1 LSLPAR
7 RRELE
12 DPLNLHVY
20 HPAARRLAL
29 LLRPTGIS
37 PNAISFAGFLA
48 IVAAAASY
56 LFLPWPASVLVGFA
70 VHLSWHIF
78 DGADGDLARL
88 SGRTSPMGEL
98 VDGACDY
105 IGHIILYVALAAF
118 LDDWIGGWAWLGAAL
133 SGCSRILQANHIE
146 TRRRTYLWRGYGI
159 PWLRHAE
166 ARGDPLFRPKGPV
179 ATIFIALTRLYIG
192 VSAVLSP
199 DSAAVDGAIAAS
211 AGDPPL
217 QLRLRRLS
225 RAASR
230 RSLAYQHLLGANP
243 RTILLG
249 FSMAAGSPLP
259 YFAIET
265 ILLNLVLI
273 ASIRDQIRSNRRLA
287 AAFAAQAPAAAE
299 ARI

>member
-1 LSLPAR
+1 MALPAR

-12 DPLNLHVY
+12 DPLNLHLY

-48 IVAAAASY
+48 IVAAGASY
-56 LFLPWPASVLVGFA
+56 LFLPWPASVLVGLA

-105 IGHIILYVALAAF
+105 IGHMILYVALAAC
-118 LDDWIGGWAWLGAAL
+118 LDDWIGGWAWLVAL
-133 SGCSRILQANHIE
+133 ISGCSRILQANHIE
-146 TRRRTYLWRGYGI
+146 TRRRTYLWRGYAI
-159 PWLRHAE
+159 PWLRQAA
-166 ARGDPLFRPKGPV
+166 ARGDPLFKPKGPV
-179 ATIFIALTRLYIG
+179 ATIFIALTRLYIK

-199 DSAAVDGAIAAS
+199 ESPAIDGAIESAAAYPS
-211 AGDPPL
+211 L

-230 RSLAYQHLLGANP
+230 RSLTYQHLLGANP

-259 YFAIET
+259 YFAVET

-273 ASIRDQIRSNRRLA
+273 ASIRDQALSNRRLA
-287 AAFAAQAPAAAE
+287 ATFAAQAPAAD